1 MELKKHLQSLFLA
14 SSFILLSGLKM
25 QAQEIYATSTSEV
38 SSGNYVDNTS
48 NAGGANGAFA
58 TVRSYGGVSAG
69 IGAYSGALK
78 LEFTDLVPANTT
90 TYIKVDG
97 EDNGLF
103 DSLLGG
109 SLGALLSSE
118 AETATFGDHYVEV
131 TALDASG
138 TSVAFGRTD
147 NLTSS
152 RTLKIVRNKDGDV
165 FIVITPKAAYKS
177 LILKDIT
184 DTSLLGT
191 ENFTN
196 VYHAFYLNTLPIICN
211 SEGIFTSY
219 DGTGITLDLLS
230 TGATGVRNPEFAID
244 RDSTTYATISVGIVS
259 TLASMYQDI
268 EFLTTASD
276 KDRLEITLSTQEGSL
291 LNAALLQN
299 IQIELFKEEL
309 IVYSAAADAADTV
322 TIQPAATEGT
332 YIITVNSGIEF
343 DRLRLTLSS
352 PAGVN
357 LAQQINLFST
367 KITTAPPIIN
377 EGGENQTFCSANIP
391 KVSDLIASATGTL
404 VWYQQAIG
412 GAPYAMTDTLLD
424 GNTYYASNFNG
435 SCEGRPRLSVS
446 VSLRDLA
453 PPEGNPLQSFC
464 KLKKAIIADL
474 KVSASGEVT
483 WYEQA
488 TGGNTYASEDALQQ
502 GQQYYAANSDGIC
515 ESSIRLEVTV
525 EITDV
530 DAPEG
535 DTSQNFCSETTPTIS
550 NLEAT
555 ANGTIIWYDQEN
567 GGNEYAA
574 GTPLVNETQYYAA
587 NSDGTCES
595 SERLT
600 VIVTIKDP
608 STPTTN
614 STNQNFC
621 KINTPKIADLKA
633 TASGTIIWYDQE
645 NGGTKY
651 TASAPLVDGLQYYAA
666 NSDGICES
674 SERLTVIIT
683 IKDPSTPTT
692 SSTNQNFCKINTPK
706 IADLKATAS
715 GTIIWYDQ
723 ENGGTK
729 YAADT
734 PLVNETQYYAAN
746 SDGTCESSERLTVII
761 TIKDPSTPTTS
772 STNQNFC
779 KINTPKIADLKATA
793 SGTIIWY
800 DQENGGTKYAAST
813 PLVDGLQYYAANS
826 DGTCESTNRL
836 EVIVSLTDP
845 EKPTGNSSQNFCSN
859 PPPNPTIANLEA
871 TASGTIIW
879 YDQENGGNE
888 YAAGTPLV
896 NETQYYAANSDGTC
910 ESSERLTVI
919 VTIKDP
925 STPTTNST
933 NQNFCKINTP
943 KIADLKATASGTIIW
958 YDQENGGTK
967 YAASTPLVD
976 GLQYYAANSDG
987 TCESTNR
994 LEVIVSL
1001 TDPEKPTGN
1010 SSQNFCSN
1018 PPPNPTI
1025 ANLEATASG
1034 TIIWYDQENGGN
1046 EYAAGTPLVNET
1058 QYYAANSDGT
1068 CESSTRLELTVIIK
1082 NTEDIKIKGNTAEIC
1097 FGTREIYE
1105 VPNGL
1110 APYAW
1115 SVVGGE
1121 IISGGTSTD
1130 NIIEVVWDNLIN
1142 TAVSVEI
1149 TGGCFNSNKAELAIG
1164 IVTCSDLTIQK
1175 KVDIIKPSFGDTVLF
1190 TILIENSSLSV
1201 FKDLQIRELLSNG
1214 FIYKSKSTTLGNYD
1228 ENSGIWNIPNFGAN
1242 QSATLTI
1249 EAEIHTTG
1257 SYLNTAEII
1266 DPVPEDTDT
1275 TNNTAKILVT
1285 PLCLKIYNTITPNGD
1300 GMNDYFVISC
1310 IENFPNTMIE
1320 IYDRYGS
1327 IIYKKKNYRNDFN
1340 GVANQT
1346 SKIIKT
1352 GEKLPNGT
1360 YFFILKMND
1369 ANTKDK
1375 KSYIQIIK

>member
-1 MELKKHLQSLFLA
+1 M
-14 SSFILLSGLKM
+14 
-25 QAQEIYATSTSEV
+25 
-38 SSGNYVDNTS
+38 
-48 NAGGANGAFA
+48 
-58 TVRSYGGVSAG
+58 
-69 IGAYSGALK
+69 
-78 LEFTDLVPANTT
+78 
-90 TYIKVDG
+90 
-97 EDNGLF
+97 
-103 DSLLGG
+103 
-109 SLGALLSSE
+109 
-118 AETATFGDHYVEV
+118 
-131 TALDASG
+131 
-138 TSVAFGRTD
+138 
-147 NLTSS
+147 
-152 RTLKIVRNKDGDV
+152 
-165 FIVITPKAAYKS
+165 
-177 LILKDIT
+177 
-184 DTSLLGT
+184 
-191 ENFTN
+191 
-196 VYHAFYLNTLPIICN
+196 
-211 SEGIFTSY
+211 
-219 DGTGITLDLLS
+219 
-230 TGATGVRNPEFAID
+230 
-244 RDSTTYATISVGIVS
+244 
-259 TLASMYQDI
+259 
-268 EFLTTASD
+268 
-276 KDRLEITLSTQEGSL
+276 
-291 LNAALLQN
+291 
-299 IQIELFKEEL
+299 
-309 IVYSAAADAADTV
+309 
-322 TIQPAATEGT
+322 
-332 YIITVNSGIEF
+332 
-343 DRLRLTLSS
+343 
-352 PAGVN
+352 
-357 LAQQINLFST
+357 
-367 KITTAPPIIN
+367 
-377 EGGENQTFCSANIP
+377 
-391 KVSDLIASATGTL
+391 
-404 VWYQQAIG
+404 
-412 GAPYAMTDTLLD
+412 
-424 GNTYYASNFNG
+424 
-435 SCEGRPRLSVS
+435 
-446 VSLRDLA
+446 
-453 PPEGNPLQSFC
+453 
-464 KLKKAIIADL
+464 
-474 KVSASGEVT
+474 
-483 WYEQA
+483 
-488 TGGNTYASEDALQQ
+488 
-502 GQQYYAANSDGIC
+502 
-515 ESSIRLEVTV
+515 
-525 EITDV
+525 
-530 DAPEG
+530 
-535 DTSQNFCSETTPTIS
+535 
-550 NLEAT
+550 
-555 ANGTIIWYDQEN
+555 
-567 GGNEYAA
+567 
-574 GTPLVNETQYYAA
+574 
-587 NSDGTCES
+587 
-595 SERLT
+595 T
-600 VIVTIKDP
+600 VIV
-608 STPTTN
+608 
-614 STNQNFC
+614 
-621 KINTPKIADLKA
+621 
-633 TASGTIIWYDQE
+633 
-645 NGGTKY
+645 
-651 TASAPLVDGLQYYAA
+651 
-666 NSDGICES
+666 
-674 SERLTVIIT
+674 
-683 IKDPSTPTT
+683 
-692 SSTNQNFCKINTPK
+692 
-706 IADLKATAS
+706 
-715 GTIIWYDQ
+715 
-723 ENGGTK
+723 
-729 YAADT
+729 
-734 PLVNETQYYAAN
+734 
-746 SDGTCESSERLTVII
+746 

-800 DQENGGTKYAAST
+800 DQENGGTKYAAS
-813 PLVDGLQYYAANS
+813 N
-826 DGTCESTNRL
+826 
-836 EVIVSLTDP
+836 
-845 EKPTGNSSQNFCSN
+845 
-859 PPPNPTIANLEA
+859 
-871 TASGTIIW
+871 
-879 YDQENGGNE
+879 
-888 YAAGTPLV
+888 
-896 NETQYYAANSDGTC
+896 
-910 ESSERLTVI
+910 
-919 VTIKDP
+919 
-925 STPTTNST
+925 
-933 NQNFCKINTP
+933 
-943 KIADLKATASGTIIW
+943 
-958 YDQENGGTK
+958 
-967 YAASTPLVD
+967 PLVD

-1190 TILIENSSLSV
+1190 TILLENSSLSV

-1257 SYLNTAEII
+1257 SYLNTVEII